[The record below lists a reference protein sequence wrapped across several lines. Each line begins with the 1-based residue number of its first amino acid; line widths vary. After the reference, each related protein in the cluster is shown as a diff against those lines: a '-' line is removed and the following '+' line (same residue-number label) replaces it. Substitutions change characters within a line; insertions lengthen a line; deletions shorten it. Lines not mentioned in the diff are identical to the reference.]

1 MGNESRSFIQSGSR
15 ERRFLSCHCR
25 TLCARRCGSGAL
37 SSPEEIEGVDC
48 LLILGGDGTVLRA
61 SKPASLYQIPIV
73 AVNYGTLGFLT
84 EFKRGE
90 LDAAVDFI
98 LSGKHVVLKR
108 TMLEVVFRGKS
119 THCLNELV
127 LSRPVSPEADSR
139 LVKICVRIDGKE
151 AGIFSADGLI
161 LSTPTGS
168 TAYSLSAGG
177 SVMSPDCRTFELT
190 PICAFSFG
198 ADPSSVRTG
207 ARSAL
212 RRKGTAEGFAA
223 RRRGLPRGIGSG
235 RRARRPPLRARRNVL
250 GQGRRRYLPPS
261 DRDHQRIT

>member
-1 MGNESRSFIQSGSR
+1 MGVMKVGVLYNRDRVSEGSFPAIA
-15 ERRFLSCHCR
+15 ERF
-25 TLCARRCGSGAL
+25 ARGGAEAVL
-37 SSPEEIEGVDC
+37 FSSPEEIEGVDC

-139 LVKICVRIDGKE
+139 LV
-151 AGIFSADGLI
+151 
-161 LSTPTGS
+161 
-168 TAYSLSAGG
+168 
-177 SVMSPDCRTFELT
+177 
-190 PICAFSFG
+190 
-198 ADPSSVRTG
+198 
-207 ARSAL
+207 RSACAS
-212 RRKGTAEGFAA
+212 T
-223 RRRGLPRGIGSG
+223 
-235 RRARRPPLRARRNVL
+235 
-250 GQGRRRYLPPS
+250 GRRRASSRRTGSSFPRRRVRPPIRS
-261 DRDHQRIT
+261 RRAAA

>member
-1 MGNESRSFIQSGSR
+1 MGVMKVGVLYNRDRVSEGSFPAIA
-15 ERRFLSCHCR
+15 ERF
-25 TLCARRCGSGAL
+25 ARGGAEAVL
-37 SSPEEIEGVDC
+37 FSSPEEIEGVDC

-190 PICAFSFG
+190 PICAFSL
-198 ADPSSVRTG
+198 
-207 ARSAL
+207 RSRPIVCSDGSTL
-212 RRKGTAEGFAA
+212 RFTAEGHGGGLLLHGDGVFLGELDRGEELVV
-223 RRRGLPRGIGSG
+223 RRSERVATFWVKDEGDTF
-235 RRARRPPLRARRNVL
+235 RRLTEIIN
-250 GQGRRRYLPPS
+250 G
-261 DRDHQRIT
+261 

>member
-1 MGNESRSFIQSGSR
+1 MGVMKVGVLYNRDRVSEGSFPAIA
-15 ERRFLSCHCR
+15 ERF
-25 TLCARRCGSGAL
+25 ARGGAEAVL
-37 SSPEEIEGVDC
+37 FSSPEEIEGVDC

-139 LVKICVRIDGKE
+139 LVKICVRIDGK
-151 AGIFSADGLI
+151 
-161 LSTPTGS
+161 
-168 TAYSLSAGG
+168 
-177 SVMSPDCRTFELT
+177 
-190 PICAFSFG
+190 
-198 ADPSSVRTG
+198 
-207 ARSAL
+207 
-212 RRKGTAEGFAA
+212 
-223 RRRGLPRGIGSG
+223 IG
-235 RRARRPPLRARRNVL
+235 RAHV
-250 GQGRRRYLPPS
+250 
-261 DRDHQRIT
+261 